1 MPALSDRLLADIFIE
16 NLFFLIKSESGF
28 YLYYYLLSVLS
39 NGLQSSDREKTKKF
53 KNIFPPQIREKFS
66 SKIFSILRSWKSFL
80 QRYFSSSDPG
90 KVFLKDIFH
99 PQTLLS
105 ICLTLSM
112 MIRTCWS
119 KDRTKL
125 SVQLVSNLN
134 NENEDD
140 VMWCRCLETKK
151 RGKWD
156 FLA

>member
-39 NGLQSSDREKTKKF
+39 NGLQSSDRETTKKF
-53 KNIFPPQIREKFS
+53 KNIFPPQI
-66 SKIFSILRSWKSFL
+66 
-80 QRYFSSSDPG
+80 
-90 KVFLKDIFH
+90 
-99 PQTLLS
+99 LLS

-125 SVQLVSNLN
+125 CVQLVSNLN
-134 NENEDD
+134 NENDD
-140 VMWCRCLETKK
+140 VDVWRQKKEKNRIFWREKRAKLAMLTK
-151 RGKWD
+151 G
-156 FLA
+156 